1 MLLEYLLKINYNVS
15 GQFVTEAYSLK
26 HLMVKIADFF
36 RESDKIL
43 LILCFVA
50 TTYGCLAVFSATHY
64 AGSYRPVIVQSF
76 CMVAGIGAAM
86 FISAF
91 DYDNYLRRWYLAA
104 ALGLIPVIL
113 TFFIGFAPEG
123 TDDKAWLNLGFT
135 TFQPSEL
142 LKICFIVTFSNHLA
156 KVKRDINKL
165 KVLIPVCVHGAIPI
179 LLIFIQGD
187 AGTALVFTVM
197 FICMLMVAGVS
208 WKYFLTAFL
217 AAVVASPIAYFF
229 ILNDDHRQRIVN
241 MFDIDGDIQGIGWQ
255 QYRGRMALAN
265 GGFFGQ
271 GYLNGDLTQLG
282 KRGVPEGHNDFIF
295 VCIGEELGF
304 LGCFAVLILLTAIC
318 FRCLQ
323 IAKLSVKNEGKYICV
338 GVFAMLFAQTVI
350 NIGMCTSVTPVIGI
364 TLPFFSA
371 GGTSLFC
378 LFLGIGLV
386 LNVYMHRNSRTI
398 YLHD

>member
-1 MLLEYLLKINYNVS
+1 MR
-15 GQFVTEAYSLK
+15 
-26 HLMVKIADFF
+26 HLIAKLADFF

-43 LILCFVA
+43 LILCFFA
-50 TTYGCLAVFSATHY
+50 TSYGCMAVFSATNY
-64 AGSYRPVIVQSF
+64 MGSYRPVFVQVL
-76 CMVAGIGAAM
+76 CMVAGLGAAM

-91 DYDNYLRRWYLAA
+91 DYEILLRRWYLIGI
-104 ALGLIPVIL
+104 LGVIPVIL

-123 TDDKAWLNLGFT
+123 TDDKAWLDLGFT

-142 LKICFIVTFSNHLA
+142 LKVCFVVTFSTHLA
-156 KVKRDINKL
+156 KVKKDINKL
-165 KVLIPVCVHGAIPI
+165 KVLIPVCLHGAFPI
-179 LLIFIQGD
+179 VLIFIQGD

-197 FICMLMVAGVS
+197 VLFMLMAAGVS
-208 WKYFLTAFL
+208 WKYFLTAFSS
-217 AAVVASPIAYFF
+217 AVVASPIVYFF
-229 ILNDDHRQRIVN
+229 MLNDEHRQRIIN
-241 MFDIDGDIQGIGWQ
+241 MFDIDRDIQGVGWQ
-255 QYRGRMALAN
+255 QYRGRIALAN
-265 GGFFGQ
+265 GGLFGQ
-271 GYLNGDLTQLG
+271 GFLKGDLTQIG

-304 LGCFAVLILLTAIC
+304 LGCLAVIILLLAIC

-323 IAKLSVKNEGKYICV
+323 VAKLSVKNEGKFICV
-338 GVFAMLFAQTVI
+338 GVFSMLFAQTVI

>member
-1 MLLEYLLKINYNVS
+1 MR
-15 GQFVTEAYSLK
+15 
-26 HLMVKIADFF
+26 HLMVKIADLF

-43 LILCFVA
+43 LLLCFFA
-50 TTYGCLAVFSATHY
+50 TSYGCLAVFSATHY
-64 AGSYRPVIVQSF
+64 MGSIRPVFVQSL

-86 FISAF
+86 VISTY
-91 DYDNYLRRWYLAA
+91 DYENILRRWYLIA
-104 ALGLIPVIL
+104 ALGVIPVIL

-142 LKICFIVTFSNHLA
+142 LKICFVITFSLHLSR
-156 KVKRDINKL
+156 VKKNINKL
-165 KVLIPVCVHGAIPI
+165 KVLLPVCAHGAFPI
-179 LLIFIQGD
+179 ILIFVQGD

-197 FICMLMVAGVS
+197 VLFMLMAAGVS
-208 WKYFLTAFL
+208 WKYFLTAFS

-229 ILNDDHRQRIVN
+229 ILNDEHRQRIVN
-241 MFDIDGDIQGIGWQ
+241 MFDIDGDIQGVGWQ
-255 QYRGRMALAN
+255 QYRGRIALAN

-271 GYLNGDLTQLG
+271 GYLNGDLTQIG

-304 LGCFAVLILLTAIC
+304 LGCLAVLLLLTGIC
-318 FRCLQ
+318 LRCLQ
-323 IAKLSVKNEGKYICV
+323 VAKLSVKTEGKFICI
-338 GVFAMLFAQTVI
+338 GIFSMLFAQTVI

-378 LFLGIGLV
+378 LYLGIGLV